1 LLGLVLVMDV
11 RHPMTK
17 LDKEMLGWFLST
29 ARPFHILLSKSD
41 KLNKDEANIALRHV
55 AETLARF

>member
-1 LLGLVLVMDV
+1 MDV